1 MQTFTI
7 GLGRGWWVRLLGRNP
22 LVRSSDRIE
31 VMVLSLAVLLTVV
44 AVPVAGAIG
53 TFVYDA
59 HARVYAEEAQIRHQ
73 VTATA
78 IEDGT
83 VVMQPKSLS
92 FTARAT
98 WSAAGRDHSDI
109 VTWQDQAKAGDQQSI
124 WVNADGAKVGPPS
137 SSSDAAADAVAI
149 AINVWLGVAAASAG
163 LVYVVR
169 RGLDHR
175 RYAQWDRELN
185 ASRENDGRTN
195 HQ

>member
-83 VVMQPKSLS
+83 VVIQPKSLS

-98 WSAAGRDHSDI
+98 WSATRRDHTEIIMWSD
-109 VTWQDQAKAGDQQSI
+109 QMKAGDQQSI
-124 WVNADGAKVGPPS
+124 
-137 SSSDAAADAVAI
+137 
-149 AINVWLGVAAASAG
+149 
-163 LVYVVR
+163 
-169 RGLDHR
+169 
-175 RYAQWDRELN
+175 
-185 ASRENDGRTN
+185 
-195 HQ
+195 

>member
-53 TFVYDA
+53 TSVYDA
-59 HARVYAEEAQIRHQ
+59 HTQAYAEEAQTRHQ

-98 WSAAGRDHSDI
+98 WSAARRDHTEIVMWSDQ
-109 VTWQDQAKAGDQQSI
+109 VKAGDQQAI

-137 SSSDAAADAVAI
+137 SSSRC
-149 AINVWLGVAAASAG
+149 SC
-163 LVYVVR
+163 
-169 RGLDHR
+169 
-175 RYAQWDRELN
+175 
-185 ASRENDGRTN
+185 
-195 HQ
+195 

>member
-44 AVPVAGAIG
+44 AVPIAGAIG

-59 HARVYAEEAQIRHQ
+59 HTRVYAQEAQTRHQ
-73 VTATA
+73 VTATP

-83 VVMQPKSLS
+83 VVTQPKSLS

-98 WSAAGRDHSDI
+98 WTVVGRDHPEIFIWSDR
-109 VTWQDQAKAGDQQSI
+109 VKAVDQKSI

-137 SSSDAAADAVAI
+137 SSSDAAADAVGI
-149 AINVWLGVAAASAG
+149 AINVGLGVAAASAG
-163 LVYVVR
+163 LLYVVR

-175 RYAQWDRELN
+175 RDAQ
-185 ASRENDGRTN
+185 
-195 HQ
+195 

>member
-7 GLGRGWWVRLLGRNP
+7 GLGRGWWVRLWAATHWCAAVTGL
-22 LVRSSDRIE
+22 RSWCSAWR
-31 VMVLSLAVLLTVV
+31 SLTVV
-44 AVPVAGAIG
+44 TTPVAGTIG
-53 TFVYDA
+53 TSVHDA
-59 HARVYAEEAQIRHQ
+59 HARVYAEEAHHRHR
-73 VTATA
+73 VIATA

-83 VVMQPKSLS
+83 VVMHPNTVL

-98 WSAAGRDHSDI
+98 WSAAGHDHTDI
-109 VTWQDQAKAGDQQSI
+109 VTWADQARVGEQRDI
-124 WVNADGAKVGPPS
+124 WVNAQGAKVGPPS
-137 SSSDAAADAVAI
+137 SSSDAAADAVGL

>member
-53 TFVYDA
+53 TSVYDA
-59 HARVYAEEAQIRHQ
+59 HTQAYAEEAQTRHQ

-98 WSAAGRDHSDI
+98 VECSP
-109 VTWQDQAKAGDQQSI
+109 T
-124 WVNADGAKVGPPS
+124 
-137 SSSDAAADAVAI
+137 
-149 AINVWLGVAAASAG
+149 
-163 LVYVVR
+163 
-169 RGLDHR
+169 
-175 RYAQWDRELN
+175 
-185 ASRENDGRTN
+185 
-195 HQ
+195 